1 MKLKNQ
7 IYHQSRLIRYFVIV
21 YLLLFVGFCT
31 YLYLE
36 DIGVNLFIV
45 FMNLPIVILL
55 YASFSRKVYI
65 IIKDNQ
71 FEVYNSFKPRK
82 FNLDAIKTLD
92 SSNKNWIVHLGD
104 NQKTNLTNMRV
115 AEKDKADFQEQMKSI
130 QTYLKAKNGLATSK
144 S

>member
-21 YLLLFVGFCT
+21 YLLLFVGFCI

-55 YASFSRKVYI
+55 YASFSRKVYLVI
-65 IIKDNQ
+65 RDNE

-82 FNLDAIKTLD
+82 FDLDAIEKLE
-92 SSNKNWIVHLGD
+92 SSNKNWVVHLGD

-130 QTYLKAKNGLATSK
+130 QTYLKAKNGLDTSK